1 MVTECR
7 RKLLY
12 IAGHGK
18 ECKKK
23 LLYIIGYD
31 SECGNFYTLLVM
43 IQKTEVIMHCW
54 SWYGMQKEALIY
66 HWSWC
71 RIWKLLSIVGHD
83 GECGCYYTSLVECKL
98 IQLQKTVD
106 RFFKVLKGHLTCI
119 SAILLLSTYP
129 RKYERP
135 AVLCLLWARHN
146 AKTANQLSCPSVD
159 K

>member
-1 MVTECR
+1 
-7 RKLLY
+7 
-12 IAGHGK
+12 
-18 ECKKK
+18 
-23 LLYIIGYD
+23 
-31 SECGNFYTLLVM
+31 
-43 IQKTEVIMHCW
+43 
-54 SWYGMQKEALIY
+54 MQKEALIHHWLWFRMWKFLY
-66 HWSWC
+66 IAGHDTEYGSYYTLLVMVWNAKRSSYISLVMVQNVEALIHRWSWC
-71 RIWKLLSIVGHD
+71 RIRKLLTIVGHD
-83 GECGCYYTSLVECKL
+83 GECGCYYTSLVQCKL

-106 RFFKVLKGHLTCI
+106 RFFKVLKGHLTYI